1 VTATSI
7 KVGDAWRFFLP
18 LIFMTELNMISKSV
32 IHAFLARTPDPS
44 TTLAA
49 FNTSF
54 TFYYTVTGCTEITVL
69 LAIAWLKGRGNLKPI
84 AGFLALLLALPLA
97 LVLAVA
103 FTPLGTWLYGNVFGL
118 GAQAMA
124 EAKEA
129 SYIFVVSAPIL
140 ILRGFAFALLM
151 MSRNTLLITLSTF
164 VRLIV
169 LSLSLFIWPMF
180 VSGAA
185 IGAAALVSCMFAES
199 VFAWVF
205 AGRSFFALPGETAER
220 PGVSAMWRFSWPL
233 VINQSSEMGVVFV
246 VNLFLGQL
254 AKAELALA
262 AFGVVHG
269 LVSLLMSPMRNLA
282 QTGQTLASG
291 PADVRVLTRFTMQL
305 IAGFVLLA
313 LVLFWTPLENL
324 ILQQIMGLTAELTA
338 YSKPAMRAAFA
349 MAFFWAF
356 AALFRGLLAGAR
368 STQMLAV
375 TAGLKLGA
383 AALAGAAGL
392 AIPNL
397 NGAMLGL
404 TAWILAYAVEVAVL
418 RPRVRRAWPGG

>member
-1 VTATSI
+1 
-7 KVGDAWRFFLP
+7 
-18 LIFMTELNMISKSV
+18 
-32 IHAFLARTPDPS
+32 
-44 TTLAA
+44 
-49 FNTSF
+49 
-54 TFYYTVTGCTEITVL
+54 
-69 LAIAWLKGRGNLKPI
+69 
-84 AGFLALLLALPLA
+84 
-97 LVLAVA
+97 
-103 FTPLGTWLYGNVFGL
+103 
-118 GAQAMA
+118 MA